1 MLPGGTEQGSK
12 SLREAGDRARA
23 LFGPERR
30 TLGQREVPGQEERT
44 PSCGA
49 ESRRLTRAGDDD
61 LELLEGR
68 KKGSFSP
75 CPLGAAFTPSF
86 PYLAAYLRLPILLSS
101 DDFAFAALSSGMESN
116 SLCPNVVLSGR

>member
-1 MLPGGTEQGSK
+1 MLPGGTEQGS
-12 SLREAGDRARA
+12 A

-30 TLGQREVPGQEERT
+30 ILGQREVPGQGERT

-61 LELLEGR
+61 LELLEG
-68 KKGSFSP
+68 KKRGSFPP

-101 DDFAFAALSSGMESN
+101 DDFAFAALSSGMKSN
-116 SLCPNVVLSGR
+116 SLCPNVVLSS